1 MASPLERPYLLANAV
16 IISRMI
22 PPPGPDQMR
31 KKIPSIYSFPGG
43 GHRKGEK
50 EIISAI
56 YYAIFHIISG

>member
-1 MASPLERPYLLANAV
+1 
-16 IISRMI
+16 MI